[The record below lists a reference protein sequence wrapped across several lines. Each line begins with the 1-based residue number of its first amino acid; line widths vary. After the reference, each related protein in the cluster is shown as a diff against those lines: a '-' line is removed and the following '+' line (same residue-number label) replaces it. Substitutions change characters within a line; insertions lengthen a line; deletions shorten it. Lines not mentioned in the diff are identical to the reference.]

1 VSPEKTGTGGGND
14 GDDNVVQFPKTAEE
28 RRALRKAKE
37 ALEKQRLINVFIDEA
52 GGDKALFH
60 TSDGVAYADLMIN
73 GHRETW
79 PVRSKQFRH
88 TYLRYLQRQFDQLA
102 AEEDQPLL
110 AMSVKASMSKA
121 SVNHAIDDFERRA
134 IAIMRC
140 CARRACQLSET
151 DREPE
156 SGRLGTGAGR
166 TTQHVM
172 EHQFRPIRY
181 RDQCAG

>member
-1 VSPEKTGTGGGND
+1 MSFEKP

-79 PVRSKQFRH
+79 TVRSKQFRH
-88 TYLRYLQRQFDQLA
+88 AYLRYLQRRFDQLA
-102 AEEDQPLL
+102 AEENLCL

-134 IAIMRC
+134 ICSSVTRDVYV
-140 CARRACQLSET
+140 RV
-151 DREPE
+151 
-156 SGRLGTGAGR
+156 AGFTNEIYIDLCDNDWNCVR
-166 TTQHVM
+166 VT
-172 EHQFRPIRY
+172 
-181 RDQCAG
+181 AGGWVHH